1 MSTDENKSIL
11 RRFSGAI
18 FNEKTLDRADELVAH
33 DYVDHDAV
41 PGQAPG
47 LEGAKQKWAMFFS
60 AVPDTRVAIQD
71 MLAEGDR
78 VVVRWTGEGTQ
89 HGTLMGVPPTG
100 RRILIGGISIYRLAA
115 DGKVAE
121 DWEQWDKLG
130 LLQQI
135 GASPG
140 TGQEAPSA
148 PEPAVPETGSTSGEP
163 PTSTEENKAIVRGF
177 HDQVFNERRVDRS
190 DELFTADYIDHGA
203 LPAQAPGL
211 AGAKRKWAGYIAG
224 IDGSICTEDL
234 VAEGDRVAARWTVEG
249 THRGELLGIPA
260 TGRRFRFNGV
270 SIYRLA
276 EGKIAEQ
283 WEQLD
288 RLGLLQQL
296 GALPAPVPPAVAT

>member
-135 GASPG
+135 GAMPG
-140 TGQEAPSA
+140 TVQETASA
-148 PEPAVPETGSTSGEP
+148 SGEP

-234 VAEGDRVAARWTVEG
+234 VAEGDRVAPRSSVEA
-249 THRGELLGIPA
+249 THQDELLGIPA